1 MNDDGPPDK
10 GTFFVCYIWRTFLY
24 RKFFAKR
31 TGRAIIG
38 LILNEGQI
46 TNFCLTISYLI
57 FFKPEF
63 TGLSQINKKRNY
75 KYCLTEMRGR

>member
-1 MNDDGPPDK
+1 MCYN
-10 GTFFVCYIWRTFLY
+10 GTYL
-24 RKFFAKR
+24 KR
-31 TGRAIIG
+31 
-38 LILNEGQI
+38 GQI

-75 KYCLTEMRGR
+75 KYCLKEMRGR

>member
-1 MNDDGPPDK
+1 M
-10 GTFFVCYIWRTFLY
+10 CYNRTY
-24 RKFFAKR
+24 PKR
-31 TGRAIIG
+31 
-38 LILNEGQI
+38 GQI

>member
-1 MNDDGPPDK
+1 MRADHEFLPDYK
-10 GTFFVCYIWRTFLY
+10 L
-24 RKFFAKR
+24 
-31 TGRAIIG
+31 
-38 LILNEGQI
+38 
-46 TNFCLTISYLI
+46 SD

>member
-1 MNDDGPPDK
+1 MK
-10 GTFFVCYIWRTFLY
+10 
-24 RKFFAKR
+24 
-31 TGRAIIG
+31 
-38 LILNEGQI
+38 
-46 TNFCLTISYLI
+46 TNTLLKQI